1 MRGVSPQVLRWAR
14 ETAGLSLEE
23 AAPRLG
29 FKPSRKGAPV
39 DRLAALES
47 GEADP
52 SRAQVL
58 RASKAYR
65 RPLITFY
72 LPAPPQAAPG
82 ITDFRTLPD
91 LTSGR
96 AEANL
101 QSLVRDVRVRQSL
114 VRDLLEDEEAPERA
128 FPGSINRSKGI
139 DIARLAIE
147 RTIGFKSSE
156 FRRAATVEK
165 AFDYVR
171 RLVEDAGIYVLLI
184 GDLGN
189 YISAFEVETFRGFAL
204 ADEIA
209 PFIVIND
216 QDAKGAWAFT
226 LLHELVHIG
235 LGESGVSGKEAHGDV
250 ERFCNDVASA
260 ILLPQAELRQL
271 RLAGSAFEDAKEAV
285 KRFAMSHRVS
295 GSMVAYRLF
304 LDGQIDRELW
314 QGLASSFLADWR
326 RSKAAQ
332 KEKPA
337 SPDFYTVRRHR
348 LGQALLGVVRRN
360 VEGGQLT
367 PVRAAK
373 VLGVSPR
380 GVEPLL
386 AGRTGS

>member
-39 DRLAALES
+39 DRLAALEA

-52 SRAQVL
+52 SRAQVV

-72 LPAPPQAAPG
+72 LPAPPPAAPG
-82 ITDFRTLPD
+82 ITDFRTLPEPGH
-91 LTSGR
+91 GR

-101 QSLVRDVRVRQSL
+101 QTLVRDVRVRQSL
-114 VRDLLEDEEAPERA
+114 VRDLLDDEETPERP
-128 FPGSINRSKGI
+128 FPGSISRGRGV
-139 DIARLAIE
+139 DVARVAVEQAIGWRAE
-147 RTIGFKSSE
+147 E
-156 FRRAATVEK
+156 FRRTASADK
-165 AFDYVR
+165 AFDYLR
-171 RLVEDAGIYVLLI
+171 RLVEEAGIYVLLI

-189 YISAFEVETFRGFAL
+189 YISAFDVETFRGFAL
-204 ADEIA
+204 ADPVA
-209 PFIVIND
+209 PFIVVND

-235 LGESGVSGKEAHGDV
+235 LGESGVSGKEIHGDV

-260 ILLPQAELRQL
+260 ILLPADELRQL
-271 RLAGSAFEDAKEAV
+271 NLAGPAFDEIKEAIA
-285 KRFAMSHRVS
+285 RFAQTHRVS

-304 LDGQIDRELW
+304 LDGRIDRALW
-314 QGLASSFLADWR
+314 QDLAGSFLADWR

-332 KEKPA
+332 KEKPS

-348 LGQALLGVVRRN
+348 LGQALLNVVRRN

-380 GVEPLL
+380 GVDPLL
-386 AGRTGS
+386 AGRTG